1 MTETKHIFTNGC
13 FDILHRGHIELLK
26 FCKTLGYVTVGLNS
40 DMSVSRL
47 KGQNRPVNSELDRK
61 FVLEALKYVDE
72 VVIFEEDTPL
82 RLIKELKP
90 SVIVKG
96 GDYAK
101 TNVVGSE
108 IAEVVIFSTVAGYS
122 TTDTLRRVSSSIT
135 KDNEGK

>member
-47 KGQNRPVNSELDRK
+47 TGQNRPINSELDRK

-101 TNVVGSE
+101 TNIVGSE

-122 TTDTLRRVSSSIT
+122 TTNTLRQVSSSIT
-135 KDNEGK
+135 KDS